1 VPVTLAI
8 DDGVEPAPAVALQ
21 VLRIVQEALSNVRKH
36 AGTAAAATVTVG
48 RDGDGRLAIEVADD
62 GRGFDPAA
70 PAPAGSP
77 RFGLLMMRERA
88 ESVGGRLEVATAP
101 GGGTRLR
108 LEVPSGLE
116 FGASPR

>member
-1 VPVTLAI
+1 
-8 DDGVEPAPAVALQ
+8 
-21 VLRIVQEALSNVRKH
+21 
-36 AGTAAAATVTVG
+36 
-48 RDGDGRLAIEVADD
+48 
-62 GRGFDPAA
+62 
-70 PAPAGSP
+70 
-77 RFGLLMMRERA
+77 MMRERA